1 MNKTGK
7 TVVKSAPVGNPSS
20 MITIKRLENLHVWSQ
35 SKDWTTF
42 KYDHNHK
49 MGKPSSMITIKRL
62 KTFKYDHNQ
71 QIVKPS
77 SMITIKRL
85 ENFQVWSQSKDWN
98 TFKYD
103 HNQKIGKP
111 DNLKVFG
118 SKLT

>member
-1 MNKTGK
+1 
-7 TVVKSAPVGNPSS
+7 
-20 MITIKRLENLHVWSQ
+20 MITIKRLENLQVWSQ
-35 SKDWTTF
+35 SQDGKTF
-42 KYDHNHK
+42 KYDHNQK
-49 MGKPSSMITIKRL
+49 IEKPSSMIIIKRL

-71 QIVKPS
+71 QIEKPS